1 MIIEEPDFKLT
12 LSASGT
18 SWDLELLR
26 GVKSRDG
33 SVRYE
38 FKLEGYGIPM
48 DKCMQIII
56 NYRLERNKETYS
68 LKEYIRDYKEQIK
81 QLKELLK

>member
-1 MIIEEPDFKLT
+1 MIIEESDFKLT

-26 GVKSRDG
+26 DVKSRDG

-38 FKLEGYGIPM
+38 FKLEGYGIPI
-48 DKCMQIII
+48 DKCMQII
-56 NYRLERNKETYS
+56 NSVCYVVNTCL
-68 LKEYIRDYKEQIK
+68 
-81 QLKELLK
+81 

>member
-26 GVKSRDG
+26 DVKSRDG

-38 FKLEGYGIPM
+38 FKLEGYGIPI

-56 NYRLERNKETYS
+56 NYRLCYN
-68 LKEYIRDYKEQIK
+68 IK
-81 QLKELLK
+81 IEFIIFSSFLASAYNSF

>member
-26 GVKSRDG
+26 DVKSRDG

-38 FKLEGYGIPM
+38 FKN
-48 DKCMQIII
+48 I
-56 NYRLERNKETYS
+56 NLF
-68 LKEYIRDYKEQIK
+68 IC
-81 QLKELLK
+81 